1 MVVCVTVY
9 VYFPAVYCLSASRVK
24 FACLVLVVF
33 VGELLMTFGM
43 VGGIVYSS
51 FHTEAREI
59 I

>member
-1 MVVCVTVY
+1 MDTGMPLY
-9 VYFPAVYCLSASRVK
+9 PISVK